1 MFTYFE
7 RSFLQSL
14 AKDFDFTAFIPQDEI
29 AFLREKKRFHQ
40 IQQKVFLFFFDNL
53 Y

>member
-14 AKDFDFTAFIPQDEI
+14 EKDFDFSAFIPEDEI
-29 AFLREKKRFHQ
+29 DFLREKQRFHQ
-40 IQQKVFLFFFDNL
+40 IQQKVFF
-53 Y
+53 